1 MSPTAPRLRGND
13 EADVSTEQQTTE
25 KDARISRPHGHAG
38 RSPGDQAPPRQG
50 PQAADRHHSG
60 QAAGLTG
67 ERRSARLPKAHRLRR
82 RHEFLRLQRVGRRR
96 SGRHF
101 VVITSTARNGRARL
115 GITTSRKVGPAVVRN
130 RIRRFVRE
138 VFRRHHAM
146 IVPAKDI
153 VVIARPTAASVGYED
168 VRRELTEALHLYGV
182 GQPLRP

>member
-25 KDARISRPHGHAG
+25 TNARVSRPHGHAG
-38 RSPGDQAPPRQG
+38 WPPSDQATPRKG
-50 PQAADRHHSG
+50 PQAVDSHHPG

-67 ERRSARLPKAHRLRR
+67 ERRSTRLPKAHRIRR
-82 RHEFLRLQRVGRRR
+82 RDEFLRLQRVGRRR

-138 VFRRHHAM
+138 VFRRHSAM
-146 IVPAKDI
+146 IVPPKDI
-153 VVIARPTAASVGYED
+153 IVIARPSAASAAYED
-168 VRRELTEALHLYGV
+168 VRRELTEALHLHGV
-182 GQPLRP
+182 GRSPQP